1 MKAHLCRYITNG
13 REPLSK
19 IARRQF
25 IQLSAVAAAGCLVR
39 PGSEAKAQD
48 LPQLTE
54 DDPMAMALKYTP
66 DASTVDPASRV
77 QAAADQTCANC
88 AQLVGDEGDAFRPCN
103 IFVGKTVNVNGWCS
117 VWVPKV

>member
-1 MKAHLCRYITNG
+1 
-13 REPLSK
+13 LSK

-66 DASTVDPASRV
+66 DASTVDPESRV

-117 VWVPKV
+117 VWVLKV